1 MVAGI
6 TSDWLFPP
14 AYVRQ
19 LGNQVKEAGVEVQY
33 TEFSS
38 EHGHDAFL
46 ADADRL
52 GPLIA
57 EEIERAV
64 VCKPLDL
71 VATHI

>member
-1 MVAGI
+1 LVGI

-19 LGNQVKEAGVEVQY
+19 LANQVKEAGVEVQY

-38 EHGHDAFL
+38 DHGHDAFL

-52 GPLIA
+52 GLLIA

-64 VCKPLDL
+64 VCRPLDL
-71 VATHI
+71 VATQT